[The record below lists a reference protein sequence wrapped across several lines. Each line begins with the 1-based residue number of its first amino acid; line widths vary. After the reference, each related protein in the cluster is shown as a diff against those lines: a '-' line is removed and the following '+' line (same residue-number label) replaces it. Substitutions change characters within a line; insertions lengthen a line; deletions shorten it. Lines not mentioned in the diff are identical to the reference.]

1 MSKNVPPRNDR
12 HEALDSD
19 CLEAFDHVY
28 AYLNNEIK
36 DPDILARIEHHLS
49 HCKSCYSRAEMERKI
64 NRRLEDSRENRVSGR
79 LHKRLK
85 NLIDDFQ

>member
-1 MSKNVPPRNDR
+1 MTQDNDKPNKP
-12 HEALDSD
+12 HYTLDSD

-36 DPDILARIEHHLS
+36 DPETLARIEHHLS

-64 NRRLEDSRENRVSGR
+64 NRRLKESRQEEATDQLRN
-79 LHKRLK
+79 RLK
-85 NLIDDFQ
+85 NLIDDF